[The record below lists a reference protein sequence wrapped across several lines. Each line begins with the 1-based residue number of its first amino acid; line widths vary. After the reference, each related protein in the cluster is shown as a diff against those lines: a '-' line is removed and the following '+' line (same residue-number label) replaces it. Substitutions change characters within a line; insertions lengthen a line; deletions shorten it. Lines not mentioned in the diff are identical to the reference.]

1 MCAAGC
7 PRAHA
12 VPAIAGD
19 ESALQRRFGGD
30 RAHREVADVNRRQLK
45 TFERLLHEQ
54 RAHLLADAERTV
66 GEMVDTRAAFADP
79 ADRAL
84 LESDRNAELR
94 IRDRERMLLT
104 KIEEAMRRIVDGRY
118 GVCESCGGAIGVDRL
133 KARPVTTLC
142 IECKSDQEAHE
153 RRPRGW

>member
-1 MCAAGC
+1 
-7 PRAHA
+7 
-12 VPAIAGD
+12 
-19 ESALQRRFGGD
+19 
-30 RAHREVADVNRRQLK
+30 VNRRQLK
-45 TFERLLHEQ
+45 TFERLLLEQ
-54 RAHLLADAERTV
+54 RVHLLADAERTV

-79 ADRAL
+79 SDRAF

-94 IRDRERMLLT
+94 IRDRERKLLN
-104 KIEEAMRRIVDGRY
+104 KIDDALRRIGDGAY
-118 GVCESCGGAIGVDRL
+118 GVCESCGGPIGVDRL